1 VAPTVV
7 ADGGEVEAVSV
18 KYPFFAAGRKARYF
32 RVAVTANP

>member
-1 VAPTVV
+1 
-7 ADGGEVEAVSV
+7 VSV